1 MLVTLKRCKRLSK
14 PKGEICMSS
23 RVKVFGI
30 IALLGFVAGI
40 IAQVTAEYFIP
51 WVVEVLPLL
60 GNLTSFMVSGVA
72 GAVLTV
78 AIVSVWAYMTGNKD
92 SY

>member
-1 MLVTLKRCKRLSK
+1 
-14 PKGEICMSS
+14 MSS
-23 RVKVFGI
+23 RVKIFGL

-40 IAQVTAEYFIP
+40 IAQVAAVYFVP
-51 WVVEVLPLL
+51 WLVSVLPLL
-60 GNLTSFMVSGVA
+60 GGLTSFMVSGVA

-78 AIVSVWAYMTGNKD
+78 VIISVWAYMTGNKD

>member
-1 MLVTLKRCKRLSK
+1 MLQLTLQQ
-14 PKGEICMSS
+14 KGEMCMG
-23 RVKVFGI
+23 RVKIFAI
-30 IALLGFVAGI
+30 IALLGFVAGV
-40 IAQVTAEYFIP
+40 IAQVTMIYFVP
-51 WVVEVLPLL
+51 WLISVLPLL
-60 GNLTSFMVSGVA
+60 GGLTSFMVSGVA

>member
-1 MLVTLKRCKRLSK
+1 MLQLTLEQ
-14 PKGEICMSS
+14 KGEMYMG
-23 RVKVFGI
+23 RVKIFAI

-40 IAQVTAEYFIP
+40 IAQVTMTYFVP
-51 WVVEVLPLL
+51 WLISVLPALA
-60 GNLTSFMVSGVA
+60 GLTSFMVSGVA

>member
-1 MLVTLKRCKRLSK
+1 
-14 PKGEICMSS
+14 MSS

-30 IALLGFVAGI
+30 IALLGFVAGVV
-40 IAQVTAEYFIP
+40 AQVTMTYFIP
-51 WVVEVLPLL
+51 WLLSVLPLL
-60 GNLTSFMVSGVA
+60 GGLTSFMISGVA

>member
-1 MLVTLKRCKRLSK
+1 
-14 PKGEICMSS
+14 MSS

-30 IALLGFVAGI
+30 IALLGFVAGV
-40 IAQVTAEYFIP
+40 IAQVTMTYFVP
-51 WVVEVLPLL
+51 WVVSVLPLL
-60 GNLTSFMVSGVA
+60 GNLTSFMVSGIA

-92 SY
+92 GY